1 MILAGFL
8 RVPAA
13 WLAPLLLLLFVSCGQ
28 TDQVARAAE
37 PPEGLIPL
45 SIETATGSHDY
56 LVEVAVTAE
65 DQARGLM
72 FRQKMAPDRG
82 MIFPHDPPRP
92 AAFWMKDTY
101 LPLDMIFIT
110 ADGHVESV
118 AADTVPLSTQSYRS
132 QGPVAAV
139 LELNAGEAARI
150 GLRPGDRI
158 SYALD

>member
-1 MILAGFL
+1 MILREFFRSAAAG
-8 RVPAA
+8 
-13 WLAPLLLLLFVSCGQ
+13 LAMLLMLLFAACGQ
-28 TDQVARAAE
+28 TEPFPRAAE
-37 PPEGLIPL
+37 RPDGLIPL

-56 LVEVAVTAE
+56 LVEVARTAE
-65 DQARGLM
+65 EQARGLM

-110 ADGHVESV
+110 ADGRVESV

-139 LELNAGEAARI
+139 LELNAGEAARM
-150 GLRPGDRI
+150 GLRPGDRV
-158 SYALD
+158 SYMVE